1 MGKVADKMGEV
12 VMQGLSLGSFKLT
25 PPPARDPNIP
35 VTPDANPRP
44 ATAVEALFI
53 KPLNPEP
60 EPALPP

>member
-1 MGKVADKMGEV
+1 
-12 VMQGLSLGSFKLT
+12 MQGFSLGSFKLT

-35 VTPDANPRP
+35 VTPDASPRP